1 MLRLVG
7 YRLGLAVVLLVVVS
21 ALTFGLTA
29 IAPGDPVATILGS
42 GATPEAVA
50 AMRISLGLDDPIVV
64 QYWRWLQDAVV
75 GDFGTSMVSGQAVSA
90 AIGDRLPVTLSL
102 VLLAT
107 AVSAVAGIALG
118 MISAIRG
125 GVLGR
130 ITDVLAIGGYV
141 IPNFWLGL
149 MLVLIFAVQFAW
161 LPATGYVGF
170 AQDPPGWLRSL
181 ILPIIAV
188 SLMGVTAIA
197 KQTRD
202 AMRQVMG
209 TEFIMVLRA
218 DGFSERRIIFSH
230 ALRNAAIPIVT
241 GTGVLFVGMFGGTVL
256 IESVFVLPG
265 IGTLAVSAARSGD
278 ITTLQGVAVVFCL
291 VVIVANVIVDLLYG
305 WLNPK
310 VRTQ

>member
-1 MLRLVG
+1 MLKLVG
-7 YRLGLAVVLLVVVS
+7 YRLGLAIVLLLVVS

-42 GATPEAVA
+42 GATPETVA
-50 AMRISLGLDDPIVV
+50 AMRASLGLNDPVIV
-64 QYWRWLQDAVV
+64 QYWRWLSGAVV
-75 GDFGTSMVSGQAVSA
+75 GDFGNSMVTGQSVSA
-90 AIGDRLPVTLSL
+90 AIADRLPTTLSL

-107 AVSAVAGIALG
+107 VAGAAVGIGLG
-118 MISAIRG
+118 MVSAIRG

-130 ITDVLAIGGYV
+130 VTDVLAIGGYV

-149 MLVLIFAVQFAW
+149 ILVLVFAVTLGW
-161 LPATGYVGF
+161 LPATGYVQLGT
-170 AQDPPGWLRSL
+170 DPVGWLRSL
-181 ILPIIAV
+181 ILPVIAV
-188 SLMGVTAIA
+188 SLLGVTAIA

-209 TEFIMVLRA
+209 AEFITALRA

-241 GTGVLFVGMFGGTVL
+241 GTGVLFIGMFGGTVL
-256 IESVFVLPG
+256 VESVFVLPG
-265 IGTLAVSAARSGD
+265 IGTLAVSSARSGD
-278 ITTLQGVAVVFCL
+278 ITMLQGVAVVFCL
-291 VVIVANVIVDLLYG
+291 VVIVANVVVDLLYG

-310 VRTQ
+310 VRAH

>member
-1 MLRLVG
+1 MLKIIG
-7 YRLGLAVVLLVVVS
+7 YRLGLAVVLLFVVS
-21 ALTFGLTA
+21 VLTFGLTA

-50 AMRISLGLDDPIVV
+50 AMRASLGLDDPIAT
-64 QYWRWLQDAVV
+64 QYWRWLQGAIV
-75 GDFGTSMVSGQAVSA
+75 GDFGESMVTAQPVAD
-90 AIGDRLPVTLSL
+90 AIGDRLPTTLSL

-107 AVSAVAGIALG
+107 AVAAVAGITLG
-118 MISAIRG
+118 MTSAIRG
-125 GVLGR
+125 GILGR
-130 ITDVLAIGGYV
+130 VTDVLAVAGYV

-149 MLVLIFAVQFAW
+149 ILVLVFAVQLGV
-161 LPATGYVGF
+161 LPATGYVGLT
-170 AQDPPGWLRSL
+170 QDPAGWLRSL
-181 ILPIIAV
+181 ILPVIAV

-209 TEFIMVLRA
+209 AEFVTVLRA

-241 GTGVLFVGMFGGTVL
+241 GTGVLFIGMFGATVL
-256 IESVFVLPG
+256 VESVFVLPG

-278 ITTLQGVAVVFCL
+278 ITTLQGVAVVFCI
-291 VVIVANVIVDLLYG
+291 VVIVANVLVDLIYG

-310 VRTQ
+310 VRAH